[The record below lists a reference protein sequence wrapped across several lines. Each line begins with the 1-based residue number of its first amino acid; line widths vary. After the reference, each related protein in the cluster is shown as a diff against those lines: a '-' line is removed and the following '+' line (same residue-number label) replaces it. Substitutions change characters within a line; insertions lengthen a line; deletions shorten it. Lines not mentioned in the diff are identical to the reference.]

1 MQIVMKLYIIAGE
14 KSGDIHGAL
23 LLKNLLR
30 LMPGMEVAGLGGQG
44 MHALCPG
51 VEDWAD
57 EAAVIGVVEVLK
69 KYGWFRKRFL
79 SILERIRQDQ
89 PDCLVLID
97 YPGFNLRLAERV
109 RKCCPRTIIV
119 YFISPQV
126 WARHRGRIP
135 KMVRMLDLMMCI
147 FPFEAH

>member
-1 MQIVMKLYIIAGE
+1 MKLYMIAGE

-30 LMPGMEVAGLGGQG
+30 LMPGMEVRGLGGHG

-69 KYGWFRKRFL
+69 ISQQIIDASRYDAPQAAVFIYGVVFLMYFMVCWPISLLAGRLEKRWK
-79 SILERIRQDQ
+79 E
-89 PDCLVLID
+89 
-97 YPGFNLRLAERV
+97 
-109 RKCCPRTIIV
+109 
-119 YFISPQV
+119 
-126 WARHRGRIP
+126 
-135 KMVRMLDLMMCI
+135 
-147 FPFEAH
+147 

>member
-69 KYGWFRKRFL
+69 KYGTEKYVSFDLGLLNQYNYYTGVIFKGYTYGDR
-79 SILERIRQDQ
+79 
-89 PDCLVLID
+89 
-97 YPGFNLRLAERV
+97 
-109 RKCCPRTIIV
+109 RT
-119 YFISPQV
+119 
-126 WARHRGRIP
+126 
-135 KMVRMLDLMMCI
+135 L
-147 FPFEAH
+147 

>member
-57 EAAVIGVVEVLK
+57 EAAVIGVVEVLCCS
-69 KYGWFRKRFL
+69 L
-79 SILERIRQDQ
+79 TM
-89 PDCLVLID
+89 CLVSPIEIQIE
-97 YPGFNLRLAERV
+97 LAGQ
-109 RKCCPRTIIV
+109 TA
-119 YFISPQV
+119 S
-126 WARHRGRIP
+126 
-135 KMVRMLDLMMCI
+135 
-147 FPFEAH
+147 

>member
-69 KYGWFRKRFL
+69 NTDGSESVFSPFWKGYGRT
-79 SILERIRQDQ
+79 SRIA
-89 PDCLVLID
+89 L
-97 YPGFNLRLAERV
+97 F
-109 RKCCPRTIIV
+109 
-119 YFISPQV
+119 
-126 WARHRGRIP
+126 
-135 KMVRMLDLMMCI
+135 
-147 FPFEAH
+147 

>member
-14 KSGDIHGAL
+14 KSGDIRGAL

-69 KYGWFRKRFL
+69 IRMVQKAFSLSFWKGYGGT
-79 SILERIRQDQ
+79 SRIA
-89 PDCLVLID
+89 L
-97 YPGFNLRLAERV
+97 F
-109 RKCCPRTIIV
+109 
-119 YFISPQV
+119 
-126 WARHRGRIP
+126 
-135 KMVRMLDLMMCI
+135 
-147 FPFEAH
+147 

>member
-1 MQIVMKLYIIAGE
+1 MEKRLVRLEGIRRAPLQRVMKLYMIAGE

-30 LMPGMEVAGLGGQG
+30 LMPGMEVRGLGGHG

-69 KYGWFRKRFL
+69 KYGWFRKL
-79 SILERIRQDQ
+79 S
-89 PDCLVLID
+89 LIH
-97 YPGFNLRLAERV
+97 
-109 RKCCPRTIIV
+109 I
-119 YFISPQV
+119 
-126 WARHRGRIP
+126 
-135 KMVRMLDLMMCI
+135 
-147 FPFEAH
+147 

>member
-1 MQIVMKLYIIAGE
+1 MKLYIIAGE

-57 EAAVIGVVEVLK
+57 EGVFSPFWK
-69 KYGWFRKRFL
+69 GYGRT
-79 SILERIRQDQ
+79 SRIA
-89 PDCLVLID
+89 L
-97 YPGFNLRLAERV
+97 F
-109 RKCCPRTIIV
+109 
-119 YFISPQV
+119 
-126 WARHRGRIP
+126 
-135 KMVRMLDLMMCI
+135 
-147 FPFEAH
+147 

>member
-69 KYGWFRKRFL
+69 KYGWFRRRFL

-89 PDCLVLID
+89 PDCLV
-97 YPGFNLRLAERV
+97 
-109 RKCCPRTIIV
+109 
-119 YFISPQV
+119 
-126 WARHRGRIP
+126 
-135 KMVRMLDLMMCI
+135 
-147 FPFEAH
+147 

>member
-69 KYGWFRKRFL
+69 KYGWFRRRFL

-97 YPGFNLRLAERV
+97 YPGFNLRLAEKV
-109 RKCCPRTIIV
+109 R
-119 YFISPQV
+119 QV
-126 WARHRGRIP
+126 LPPHQNRLFYLPAGVGMASRAHSQDGAHAGFDD
-135 KMVRMLDLMMCI
+135 VHL
-147 FPFEAH
+147 PF

>member
-69 KYGWFRKRFL
+69 KSAAGG
-79 SILERIRQDQ
+79 E
-89 PDCLVLID
+89 
-97 YPGFNLRLAERV
+97 G
-109 RKCCPRTIIV
+109 
-119 YFISPQV
+119 PQV
-126 WARHRGRIP
+126 LSPHQNRLFYLPAGVGMASRAHSQDGAHAGFDD
-135 KMVRMLDLMMCI
+135 VHL
-147 FPFEAH
+147 PF